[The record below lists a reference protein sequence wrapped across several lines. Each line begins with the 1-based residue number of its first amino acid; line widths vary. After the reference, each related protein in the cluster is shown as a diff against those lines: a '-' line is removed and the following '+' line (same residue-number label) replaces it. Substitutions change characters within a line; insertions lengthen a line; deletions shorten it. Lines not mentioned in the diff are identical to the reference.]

1 MVKFGKKFFF
11 NKTYIKKNRTVAI
24 ISVITVILLIVT
36 TYFITSQF
44 YSENIKS
51 PQKIVET
58 YEEINVK
65 LFDKLPYMIS
75 YFRKLENTK
84 ISDIKVTYPD
94 NFTYS
99 EDTTNCSEEQ
109 IKTINAIKNGEKTD
123 NDVNEAF
130 SCVTYRTNLSGSFN
144 VKITVEKNEYT
155 TKLNVIDDEA
165 PKLVAKDFEIYED
178 EYYSV
183 DDFVESCTDN
193 SKKECNISF
202 LNTSL
207 VNYSNY
213 KEPGTYDIKLAAT
226 DNSGNKSE
234 AAIVTLT
241 IKKIMYYE
249 VKFDTAGGTSI
260 ENQTIR
266 EGRTITYP
274 SYPSRSGYTFEGWYY
289 NNKEFDLNT
298 PVTSDMTITAKW
310 KKIPTTSGGTTGG
323 STSSNGGTSSG
334 GSSSGGGGSTSSK
347 CIKYSEAYA
356 NVSIYFYQL
365 NGGSAND
372 CMPTSTKNFEADI
385 LEIANN
391 NQENVRNYHKN
402 IYGTNCSTKV
412 NQDFLQPV
420 VASGRYAG
428 YLIKY
433 TVLSN
438 CTEPKTYTLHCSS
451 KNNCDIW

>member
-11 NKTYIKKNRTVAI
+11 NKAYIKKNRTVAI

-58 YEEINVK
+58 YEEIDVK
-65 LFDKLPYMIS
+65 LFDKLPYMLS
-75 YFRKLENTK
+75 YFKKLENTK

-99 EDTTNCSEEQ
+99 EDTTNCNEEQ
-109 IKTINAIKNGEKTD
+109 IKTINSIKNGEK
-123 NDVNEAF
+123 NEMDVNEAF
-130 SCVTYRTNLSGSFN
+130 SCLTYRTNLAGSFN

-155 TKLNVIDDEA
+155 IKLNVIDDEA
-165 PKLVAKDFEIYED
+165 PKLVAKNFEIYED

-183 DDFVESCTDN
+183 DDFVESCSDN
-193 SKKECNISF
+193 SKKECNITF

-213 KEPGTYDIKLAAT
+213 KEPGTYDIKIAAT

-234 AAIVTLT
+234 AAIVSLI
-241 IKKIMYYE
+241 IKKIVYYE
-249 VKFDTAGGTSI
+249 VKFK
-260 ENQTIR
+260 TIS
-266 EGRTITYP
+266 YP
-274 SYPSRSGYTFEGWYY
+274 SHPSRSGYTFEGWYY

-298 PVTSDMTITAKW
+298 PITSDMTITAKW
-310 KKIPTTSGGTTGG
+310 KKIPTTSGGNTGGNISSNDGTLNGGASSGSGG
-323 STSSNGGTSSG
+323 STSN
-334 GSSSGGGGSTSSK
+334 K

-420 VASGRYAG
+420 VASSRYAG